1 METHTLRTRLRR
13 SLRGPW
19 RRGGGNPA
27 RPPPARARATPPSA
41 PRPSS
46 APRSRSPGHL
56 AARPS
61 GPGGAPGGSASRRPA
76 SVPQSRLRGLPP
88 PRSRV
93 RATDLRLWPR
103 KAEARRAP
111 PLGGKRP
118 RRGAPA
124 GCWRRGRGGVRPY
137 SESLLSELEPL
148 ELLLPD
154 SEELLLLS
162 REGPPEGAGPR
173 SVGDRAG
180 EGPRGGQGLHPRV
193 SGARAPGPLQPHGA
207 HDVPWPHPLPDR
219 SLNRSIRCVL
229 KRMNALRGGLQLETW
244 APSRVWAETPQAS
257 SFPGQ

>member
-1 METHTLRTRLRR
+1 MYGNPHAAHAAAALPPGPLASRGRKPRTPPTGKGSGDPALGPASVLGPSEPQPGPPGRA
-13 SLRGPW
+13 SLR
-19 RRGGGNPA
+19 
-27 RPPPARARATPPSA
+27 
-41 PRPSS
+41 PR
-46 APRSRSPGHL
+46 
-56 AARPS
+56 
-61 GPGGAPGGSASRRPA
+61 GAPGGGASRRPA

-93 RATDLRLWPR
+93 RATDLRPR

-193 SGARAPGPLQPHGA
+193 SGAPAAARRPRRPRRAVAPPASRPLTEQIDQVCAKA
-207 HDVPWPHPLPDR
+207 HER
-219 SLNRSIRCVL
+219 T
-229 KRMNALRGGLQLETW
+229 GGGS
-244 APSRVWAETPQAS
+244 AA
-257 SFPGQ
+257 

>member
-27 RPPPARARATPPSA
+27 RPSPARARATPPSA
-41 PRPSS
+41 PCPSS

-61 GPGGAPGGSASRRPA
+61 GPGGAPGGGASRRPA

-93 RATDLRLWPR
+93 RATDLRPR

-193 SGARAPGPLQPHGA
+193 SGAPAAARRPRRAVAPPASRPLTAQIDQLSAKA
-207 HDVPWPHPLPDR
+207 HER
-219 SLNRSIRCVL
+219 TG
-229 KRMNALRGGLQLETW
+229 GGLQLETW